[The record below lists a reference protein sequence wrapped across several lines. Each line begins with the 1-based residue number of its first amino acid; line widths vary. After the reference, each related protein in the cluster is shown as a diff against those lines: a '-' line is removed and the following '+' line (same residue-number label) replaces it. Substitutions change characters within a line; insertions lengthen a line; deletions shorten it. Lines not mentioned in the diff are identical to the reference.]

1 MSSSRP
7 RRALSKSNDELVTR
21 ANPLEPTARKKLGLA
36 LSGGGFRTALF
47 HIGTL
52 LRLAE
57 LGVLKHVQVL
67 STVSGGSIVGAAFY
81 LRLLKRM
88 EEVGGPLT
96 DKDLIWVVEELAET
110 FPAGVAKNVRVR
122 TFTSYPRNVEMSQAD
137 YSRSDR
143 VAELYDR
150 YFLDGILGAGQI
162 TMKDLGTRLQH
173 LPVGSP
179 ADGAMPDLLI
189 NATSLNTGR
198 VWRFSAATM
207 GEAPVVG
214 QAADIDR
221 VTRFVRPGRYED
233 LTAPRPADVP
243 LSIAIAASSALPG
256 GLHPMSISDMYEGLR
271 IQLVDGGVHDNQG
284 VQSLIS
290 AECTEFVVSDTGGQM
305 MSEEHARTSLLSVL
319 LRAPQVLYG
328 RVRQEQLM
336 RASERRV
343 HGGPSPLALIHLRRG
358 TSIDRVMPRGLAA
371 PGGREPDPEGGTSS
385 GFGVAPDV
393 MEMLADLR
401 TDLDSFTEVES
412 KSLMS
417 AGYLVTGPVIAD
429 PEWSGNGYLSG
440 EAAPADGSVLGL
452 HDVAPY
458 LLHPSKEFLRQLDI
472 GGQRFFKV
480 FRLYPAAGA
489 VLLGLVLA
497 LAGWAGWTLF
507 RHWESDVPLGWL
519 IVGLLA
525 IAAVIWVPTTTWG
538 ARLLDTRFATAVRW
552 IRNVLIV
559 GPVTWIWSNAYL
571 WAFEGLFRRAGTLRR
586 VWIKGPPA
594 A

>member
-1 MSSSRP
+1 VDP
-7 RRALSKSNDELVTR
+7 PCLVRRGPMPDLVTR
-21 ANPLEPTARKKLGLA
+21 AKPLEPTAPKKLGLA

-57 LGVLKHVQVL
+57 LGVLKHVGVL

-81 LRLLKRM
+81 LRLLKRV

-96 DKDLIWVVEELAET
+96 DKDLIWVVEELAAT
-110 FPAGVAKNVRVR
+110 FPEGVAKNVRVR

-150 YFLDGILGAGQI
+150 YFFDGILGPGRV
-162 TMKDLGTRLQH
+162 TMKDLGTRLQRV
-173 LPVGSP
+173 PVGSP
-179 ADGAMPDLLI
+179 ADGAMPELFI
-189 NATSLNTGR
+189 NATSLTTGR
-198 VWRFSAATM
+198 CWRFSAATM
-207 GEAPVVG
+207 GEAPLAG

-233 LTAPRPADVP
+233 LDSPRPADVP
-243 LSIAIAASSALPG
+243 LSIAVAASSALPG
-256 GLHPMSISDMYEGLR
+256 GLHPMSISEMYEGLR

-284 VQSLIS
+284 VQSLVL
-290 AECTEFVVSDTGGQM
+290 ADCTEFVVSDTGGQM
-305 MSEEHARTSLLSVL
+305 TSEEQARTSFLSVL
-319 LRAPQVLYG
+319 LRAPQILYG

-343 HGGPSPLALIHLRRG
+343 RGEPSPLALIHLRRG
-358 TSIDRVMPRGLAA
+358 TSVDLVTPRGLAG
-371 PGGREPDPEGGTSS
+371 PGTREPDPVGESS
-385 GFGVAPDV
+385 TAFGVAPDV
-393 MEMLADLR
+393 MDLLADLR
-401 TDLDSFTEVES
+401 TDLDSFSEVET

-417 AGYLVTGPVIAD
+417 AGYLVTGPVMGDAN
-429 PEWSGNGYLSG
+429 WSGKAYISG
-440 EAAPADGSVLGL
+440 EAAPEDGSALGL

-458 LLHPSKEFLRQLDI
+458 LLHPSAEFLRQLKI

-480 FRLYPAAGA
+480 FRLYPAAGKI
-489 VLLGLVLA
+489 LLGLILA
-497 LAGWAGWTLF
+497 LAGWGGWTLF
-507 RHWESDVPLGWL
+507 RHWNSDVPLGWL

-538 ARLLDTRFATAVRW
+538 ARLLDTPAATAVRW
-552 IRNVLIV
+552 IRNVLVV
-559 GPVTWIWSNAYL
+559 GPLTWIWSNAHL
-571 WAFEGLFRRAGTLRR
+571 VVMEGLFRKAGTVQR
-586 VWIKGPPA
+586 VWIKGPPTD
-594 A
+594 